1 MASEANPFALRPPKH
16 EEQIT
21 PQLEPARP
29 DADSVRV
36 QRVVSLAARWREQS
50 RELEHQFR
58 LLRYPEAKIRAMALG
73 VAFKNCADD
82 IEAEWAGSEANKEWL
97 EKYLVAD

>member
-1 MASEANPFALRPPKH
+1 M
-16 EEQIT
+16 
-21 PQLEPARP
+21 
-29 DADSVRV
+29 

-58 LLRYPEAKIRAMALG
+58 LLRDPEAKIRAMALS

-82 IEAEWAGSEANKEWL
+82 IEAEWAGGEANDRTEPL
-97 EKYLVAD
+97 EPAERRINEGA